1 MTNNQNLNKK
11 FHAEIDAKTKY
22 YQKIYGFE
30 ISSDPKHPTWNN
42 EADAF
47 KHAFMQAVLAQRY
60 TIPVSLFLGQ
70 YHEWEGDIKNQ
81 PQNEKNMDL
90 WNNKI
95 GREIFNEVKWELMG
109 KRRKDYPPKRI
120 EDIYAQKI
128 VERMKNGDLITNP
141 NDKRQFKDYGKY
153 FRNKNQDNPT
163 GQAAPVNN
171 IYTRE
176 MIGKMT
182 ADEYLQNEPMIME
195 QLKTQGGIPS
205 EKQLNQQNELSGFI
219 NQISGNSNIFTR
231 EDIKNMSTD
240 EYLKNEKAIDFQLK
254 TIGIPSQA
262 QANQAVQSGGMI
274 YVQPYTRAD
283 GTSVRGY
290 YRSVR

>member
-1 MTNNQNLNKK
+1 
-11 FHAEIDAKTKY
+11 
-22 YQKIYGFE
+22 
-30 ISSDPKHPTWNN
+30 
-42 EADAF
+42 
-47 KHAFMQAVLAQRY
+47 
-60 TIPVSLFLGQ
+60 
-70 YHEWEGDIKNQ
+70 
-81 PQNEKNMDL
+81 
-90 WNNKI
+90 
-95 GREIFNEVKWELMG
+95 
-109 KRRKDYPPKRI
+109 
-120 EDIYAQKI
+120 
-128 VERMKNGDLITNP
+128 
-141 NDKRQFKDYGKY
+141 
-153 FRNKNQDNPT
+153 
-163 GQAAPVNN
+163 
-171 IYTRE
+171 

-254 TIGIPSQA
+254 TIGIPSQV

-283 GTSVRGY
+283 GTGVRGY

>member
-1 MTNNQNLNKK
+1 MNNKNFNNEIHNKTM
-11 FHAEIDAKTKY
+11 H
-22 YQKIYGFE
+22 YQKQYGFE
-30 ISSDPKHPTWNN
+30 YNKNNPKHPTWNN

-60 TIPVSLFLGQ
+60 TFPMSFVAGWFHEIDGSIKGQPVGEL
-70 YHEWEGDIKNQ
+70 
-81 PQNEKNMDL
+81 NMDL
-90 WNNKI
+90 WNNKV

-109 KRRKDYPPKRI
+109 KKRKDYPAKRI

-128 VERMKNGDLITNP
+128 IERMQNGDLITSP
-141 NDKRQFKDYGKY
+141 KDSRVKTIPPKIKET
-153 FRNKNQDNPT
+153 FNHFT
-163 GQAAPVNN
+163 GHAAPVNN

-182 ADEYLQNEPMIME
+182 SDEYLQNEPMIME
-195 QLKTQGGIPS
+195 QLKTQGSIPS
-205 EKQLNQQNELSGFI
+205 EKQLNQQNNFSGYI

-231 EDIKNMSTD
+231 EDIKNMSPD
-240 EYLKNEKAIDFQLK
+240 EYLKNEKAINYQLK

-262 QANQAVQSGGMI
+262 QANEAVQSGGMI

-283 GTSVRGY
+283 GTEVKGY

>member
-1 MTNNQNLNKK
+1 
-11 FHAEIDAKTKY
+11 
-22 YQKIYGFE
+22 
-30 ISSDPKHPTWNN
+30 
-42 EADAF
+42 
-47 KHAFMQAVLAQRY
+47 MQAVLAQRY

-231 EDIKNMSTD
+231 EDIKNMSAD
-240 EYLKNEKAIDFQLK
+240 EYLQNEKAIDFQRIFGRAESSECERARNMK
-254 TIGIPSQA
+254 
-262 QANQAVQSGGMI
+262 QSAG
-274 YVQPYTRAD
+274 V
-283 GTSVRGY
+283 
-290 YRSVR
+290 